1 MKATENVLAGPLRA
15 VFLSR
20 QRSQQ
25 DPLLRAFAS
34 RGAAKSP
41 KKEKIQRC

>member
-1 MKATENVLAGPLRA
+1 MKAMENVLAAPLRA
-15 VFLSR
+15 VLLWR
-20 QRSQQ
+20 QGSQQ
-25 DPLLRAFAS
+25 DPLLRAFTL